1 MLHVLQHPR
10 AKHMIEY
17 MPLFLVLKLTHTKF
31 VDLVMNVVQAM
42 VQNMPQALG
51 GTSLPLACV
60 SNALNKPTPLKL
72 DVTLPSLQDIRW
84 NLARLV
90 YLFNIQLE
98 RNVAT

>member
-1 MLHVLQHPR
+1 
-10 AKHMIEY
+10 MIEC
-17 MPLFLVLKLTHTKF
+17 MPLFLILKLTQTKF
-31 VDLVMNVVQAM
+31 VDLVVNVVQAM
-42 VQNMPQALG
+42 VQNVPQALG

-72 DVTLPSLQDIRW
+72 DVSLPSFNDIRW